1 MTMIDPKL
9 PDITGRGRWPAPV
22 TTPQALAWGS
32 GGLWISS
39 RDERRLVCVDP
50 QTFAVRADTPTPG
63 IAWAAVPVGDMLYL
77 TLGEREADDRYIRRY
92 RPGAGFDEAYRI
104 AQPELT
110 GSYLSHDGGHLYLSQ
125 WYEHRVL
132 RLAADGS
139 IVRRIDI
146 GAEICGHVFV
156 GGLLYVLRGT
166 EQEDESWTVARLD
179 PRKEK
184 PPVEDL
190 ARVPF
195 PCRSLAFDGQHFWT
209 NHRAANATVC
219 FDLPAS

>member
-1 MTMIDPKL
+1 MMIDPK
-9 PDITGRGRWPAPV
+9 PRDITGRGRWLSPV
-22 TTPQALAWGS
+22 ATPQALAWAS
-32 GGLWISS
+32 DGLWISS

-50 QTFAVRADTPTPG
+50 QTFAVREDAPTPG

-77 TLGEREADDRYIRRY
+77 TLGEGEADDRYIRRY
-92 RPGAGFDEAYRI
+92 RPEVGFDESYRI

-110 GSYLSHDGGHLYLSQ
+110 GSYLSYDGGHLYLSQ
-125 WYEHRVL
+125 WYKHRVL
-132 RLAADGS
+132 QLDADGG
-139 IVRRIDI
+139 IVRSIDI
-146 GAEICGHVFV
+146 GAEICGHVFA

-166 EQEDESWTVARLD
+166 EQNGESWTVARLD
-179 PRKEK
+179 PKEEN

-195 PCRSLAFDGQHFWT
+195 ACRSLAFDGQHFWT
-209 NHRAANATVC
+209 NHRAANATVR